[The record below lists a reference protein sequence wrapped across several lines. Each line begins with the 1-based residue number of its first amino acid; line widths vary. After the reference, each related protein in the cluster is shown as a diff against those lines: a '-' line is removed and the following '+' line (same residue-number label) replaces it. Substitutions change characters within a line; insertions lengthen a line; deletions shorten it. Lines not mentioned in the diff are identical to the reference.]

1 MKDLQKQYEQAF
13 GAHLKSLLKK
23 YNKNV
28 ITVAAHANIESKQIY
43 RVINAEHSTS
53 LSIIFR
59 IAKGL
64 EIHPK
69 ELFDFDL
76 DESMIE

>member
-23 YNKNV
+23 YNKNA

-43 RVINAEHSTS
+43 RVI
-53 LSIIFR
+53 
-59 IAKGL
+59 K
-64 EIHPK
+64 
-69 ELFDFDL
+69 
-76 DESMIE
+76 